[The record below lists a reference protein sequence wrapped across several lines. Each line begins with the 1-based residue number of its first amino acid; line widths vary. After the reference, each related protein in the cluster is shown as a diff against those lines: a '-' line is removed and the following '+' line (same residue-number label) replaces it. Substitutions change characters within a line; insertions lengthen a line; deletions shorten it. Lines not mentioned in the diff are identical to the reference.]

1 MNKKG
6 FTLME
11 LLLVVAILAIVAAA
25 AAPTFTSGAS
35 DALKEARKSAF
46 LSAYQNTVTG
56 AHMMIALAAS
66 KGYDVAAKA
75 TNGNVEL
82 DDFAEIKDTNEN
94 VIVHK
99 LAYYAPLATRQFKN
113 SNGDTFSLGAKV
125 VAATTGNKLYITYK
139 KDDTSAIGGAEIKI
153 GDTNGQDSSTLL
165 NQAWEHIE
173 KGEATA
179 VGGSN

>member
-46 LSAYQNTVTG
+46 LAAYQNTVTG

-66 KGYDVAAKA
+66 KGYDVASQVSGNSGSIELDNFTQI
-75 TNGNVEL
+75 TNGTGEN
-82 DDFAEIKDTNEN
+82 AE
-94 VIVHK
+94 VLVHQFD
-99 LAYYAPLATRQFKN
+99 YYAPLATRQFKN
-113 SNGDTFSLGAKV
+113 SNGDIYSLGAKV
-125 VAATTGNKLYITYK
+125 IKSTTGNKLYITYNK
-139 KDDTSAIGGAEIKI
+139 SESTAVGGKDIKI
-153 GDTNGQDSSTLL
+153 GDTSGHDSSPYPR
-165 NQAWEHIE
+165 NQNRQWR
-173 KGEATA
+173 
-179 VGGSN
+179 

>member
-46 LSAYQNTVTG
+46 LAAYQNTVTG

-66 KGYDVAAKA
+66 KGYDV
-75 TNGNVEL
+75 GVESVEL
-82 DDFAEIKDTNEN
+82 DNFTEIKDPNNSSKTL
-94 VIVHK
+94 VHK
-99 LAYYAPLATRQFKN
+99 LEYYAPLATRQFKN
-113 SNGDTFSLGAKV
+113 SKGTIYSLGAKV
-125 VAATTGNKLYITYK
+125 VHDATLGNKLYITYH
-139 KDDTSAIGGAEIKI
+139 KDRETAIGGKSIKI
-153 GDTNGQDSSTLL
+153 GDTDNKDSSSLL
-165 NQAWEHIE
+165 NAAWEVIE
-173 KGEATA
+173 EDQEKEIPL
-179 VGGSN
+179 S

>member
-46 LSAYQNTVTG
+46 LAAYQNTVTG

-66 KGYDVAAKA
+66 KGYDLASKV
-75 TNGNVEL
+75 TDGNKGEL
-82 DDFAEIKDTNEN
+82 DSLGQITDTESK
-94 VIVHK
+94 VVVYEFG
-99 LAYYAPLATRQFKN
+99 YYAPLATRQFKN
-113 SNGDTFSLGAKV
+113 SKGDIYSLGAKIV
-125 VAATTGNKLYITYK
+125 KTDAGNKLYITYVK
-139 KDDTSAIGGAEIKI
+139 NNESAANGKSIKI
-153 GDTNGQDSSTLL
+153 GDTNNKDSSTLL
-165 NQAWEHIE
+165 NKAWEYIE
-173 KGEATA
+173 ANDPQD
-179 VGGSN
+179 VQ